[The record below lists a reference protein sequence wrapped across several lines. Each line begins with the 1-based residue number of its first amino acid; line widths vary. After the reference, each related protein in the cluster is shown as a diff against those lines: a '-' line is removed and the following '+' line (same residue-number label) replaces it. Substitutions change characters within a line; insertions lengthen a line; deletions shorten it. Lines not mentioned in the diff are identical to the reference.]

1 MILRWWEAREKKCM
15 ENGES
20 DTYVFLEIPR
30 LVVERA
36 YGARREPPTDAV
48 EMEGMIAH
56 APRDRAIGRDGRVR
70 VGLALDACNA
80 RKNRNES
87 RCNTEIYRQARQITR
102 K

>member
-1 MILRWWEAREKKCM
+1 MNGTEMVGGEREKCK
-15 ENGES
+15 ENRES

-36 YGARREPPTDAV
+36 HGARREPPTDTV

-80 RKNRNES
+80 RKNREVEME
-87 RCNTEIYRQARQITR
+87 RR
-102 K
+102 KIKDKPAK